1 MKSFRTRLILS
12 NTIVI
17 ALMSLIVGGALAWL
31 NLSRMSASI
40 DRELADRARSATRV
54 RGPGPGGGGGFGGGG
69 FGGGPGGGG
78 FGQRGPDRP
87 QGGPRN
93 PFNDP
98 IGQIRRPRILTEAGE
113 PAGPESD
120 VAFDPKAIPLS
131 RAEPVYTEVTY
142 EGELVRVYTMQ
153 FEGPDGEY
161 RIVQSARELRD
172 YHELRRVQTMAL
184 LFLLPLALLGA
195 AGAGVLL
202 SRSALRP
209 IAALREAIAQFTEG
223 DRSRRITVQGNDEF
237 ADLTRQYNLMADRVD
252 QSFAAQADSYAALT
266 QSYEQQRRFVAD
278 ASHELRTP
286 LTRIQLLA
294 ANAMEDSDSERKEAL
309 RMIHDSTQGLAL
321 LARQLLDLARADA
334 GELKLRLEPQDL
346 RAWVAD
352 WLAADHGVPKIELT
366 APDAAVMVAIDP
378 ALMGRILANIVENA
392 RRHTLADGR
401 ISIEV
406 TMDRRLRVSDT
417 GEGIPEADLPH
428 VFDRFYRVDSSRT
441 EATGGTGLGLAIV
454 RELVRLHGGE
464 VTIESKVGVGTT
476 VEVSLPVPQQMSE
489 PS

>member
-1 MKSFRTRLILS
+1 MA
-12 NTIVI
+12 I
-17 ALMSLIVGGALAWL
+17 ALASLVVGGALAWL
-31 NLSRMSASI
+31 NLSRMAASI

-54 RGPGPGGGGGFGGGG
+54 RGPGPGGGFGGGG
-69 FGGGPGGGG
+69 PGGGPGGGG
-78 FGQRGPDRP
+78 FGQRGPERP
-87 QGGPRN
+87 QGGLRN

-98 IGQIRRPRILTEAGE
+98 IGQIRRPRILTETGE
-113 PAGPESD
+113 PAGPAGD
-120 VAFDPKAIPLS
+120 VAFDLKAIPLA
-131 RAEPVYTEVTY
+131 RNGPVYSEVTY

-252 QSFAAQADSYAALT
+252 QSFAAQAEAYAALT

-294 ANAMEDSDSERKEAL
+294 ANAMEDTDPERKLAL
-309 RMIHDSTQGLAL
+309 EQIHHSTQGLAL
-321 LARQLLDLARADA
+321 LVRQLLDLARADA
-334 GELKLRLEPQDL
+334 GELKLRLEPHDL
-346 RAWVAD
+346 RAWAAD
-352 WLAADHGVPKIELT
+352 WIATDHGTPKIELT
-366 APDAAVMVAIDP
+366 APDEAVIVAIDP
-378 ALMGRILANIVENA
+378 ALMGRILSNIVENA
-392 RRHTLADGR
+392 RRHTSADGR
-401 ISIEV
+401 ITVEI
-406 TMDRRLRVSDT
+406 TADRRLRVRDT

-428 VFDRFYRVDSSRT
+428 IFDRFYRVDSSRT

-464 VTIESKVGVGTT
+464 VTIESQVGVGTT
-476 VEVSLPVPQQMSE
+476 VEVSLPVPEQMSE